1 MTRASRVVVL
11 CTGNAARSVM
21 GGFMLGFLADVE
33 GRSIDLVTA
42 GTHALEGQPMSIRT
56 KTAIA
61 ALPGLD
67 DLPLGRHR
75 SHQLTEGDV
84 EWADL
89 ILCMEADHVRYVR
102 RVHPE
107 AAAKAAIIIHV
118 AEALEGGDQPL
129 VDRVRGMQLQELD
142 LTGSAEVDDPA
153 GGEQDQYHSCARQVF
168 AYCQQLVPRL

>member
-1 MTRASRVVVL
+1 ML

-56 KTAIA
+56 KNAIT
-61 ALPGLD
+61 ALPELE

-75 SHQLTEGDV
+75 SHQLTNLDV

-102 RVHPE
+102 RVHPDG
-107 AAAKAAIIIHV
+107 AAKAAIIVEV
-118 AEALEGGDQPL
+118 ARSLESGDRPLHDRILALE
-129 VDRVRGMQLQELD
+129 LQELD
-142 LTGSAEVDDPA
+142 LSGSAEVEDPA
-153 GGEQDQYHSCARQVF
+153 GGDQDAYHSCAGEIF